1 VVPEVG
7 EDLRRGLDEILV
19 VAVALLRVVPVADV
33 VGPLGLLA
41 LTDEVGLVALEK
53 IELPRDHVPEAPPA
67 KHVTRLARPL
77 ALLVRTW
84 NVFHGNADPP
94 ERRAFLEEMVRL
106 ATADHPDVVC
116 LQEVPVWALSRL
128 EGWSGMRA
136 FGAVAARPLVGSAEL
151 GRVITDLNHGLF
163 RSAFTGQANA
173 ILLQRDLRPLDT
185 GSIVLNP
192 RAFRSR
198 VARELGLDL
207 GLRLRWAKER
217 RVCHAVRTKALTVAN
232 LHGSSVPD
240 WRVPDAEL
248 LRAATFADSFA
259 EPDDDALVLAGDFNV
274 IREHS
279 RTLEQL
285 SGPDWGFTKP
295 ISWIDQILVRGVP
308 SARAGRWPPE
318 RRRLDG
324 RLLSDHAPVEVTLG

>member
-1 VVPEVG
+1 
-7 EDLRRGLDEILV
+7 
-19 VAVALLRVVPVADV
+19 
-33 VGPLGLLA
+33 
-41 LTDEVGLVALEK
+41 
-53 IELPRDHVPEAPPA
+53 
-67 KHVTRLARPL
+67 L

-94 ERRAFLEEMVRL
+94 ERRAFLEEMVHL
-106 ATADHPDVVC
+106 ATADHPDAVC

-136 FGAVAARPLVGSAEL
+136 FGAVAARPLLGSAEL
-151 GRVITDLNHGLF
+151 GRMITELNHGLF

-192 RAFRSR
+192 PAFRR
-198 VARELGLDL
+198 RIARELGLDL

-217 RVCHAVRTKALTVAN
+217 RVCHAVRTEALTVAN
-232 LHGSSVPD
+232 LHGSSVAD
-240 WRVPDAEL
+240 WRIPDSEL
-248 LRAATFADSFA
+248 LRAATFADSAA
-259 EPDDDALVLAGDFNV
+259 EPNDVLVLAGDFNV

-285 SGPDWGFTKP
+285 AGPDWGFTKP
-295 ISWIDQILVRGVP
+295 ISWIDQVLVRGAP
-308 SARAGRWPPE
+308 SSRAHRWPE
-318 RRRLDG
+318 EQRRVDG
-324 RLLSDHAPVEVTLG
+324 RLLSDHAPVEVTIE